1 MKLYNIFKEWIK
13 NKTTSF
19 PKDIPY
25 PIEEAFSIEGRTFY
39 RYKDYFNIPYERG
52 LKTITFYEEVRM
64 KITYE
69 YLEEH
74 IKAVDKLLK
83 SQKIDIYKIKALNDI
98 LSERMRWA
106 VDTEILYKLA
116 SIVFFDKN
124 EDPRTYDFKY
134 NMEKIEFWKQHKTVN
149 DFFLQTPLLEL
160 MPFLKELDTNLET
173 YSLITKE
180 LTKYHS
186 ELVSSIQSEK

>member
-1 MKLYNIFKEWIK
+1 MRLFKTLKAYIGNKLKR
-13 NKTTSF
+13 F

-52 LKTITFYEEVRM
+52 LKTITFYEEARM

-74 IKAVDKLLK
+74 IKAIDKILK
-83 SQKIDIYKIKALNDI
+83 SQKIDVYKIKALNDI
-98 LSERMRWA
+98 MAERMKWA
-106 VDTEILYKLA
+106 IDTEIIYKLA
-116 SIVFFDKN
+116 SIVFFEKD
-124 EDPRTYDFKY
+124 EDPRTYDFKH
-134 NMEKIEFWKQHKTVN
+134 NAEKIQFWKEHKSVS

-160 MPFLKELDTNLET
+160 MPFLKELETNLET
-173 YSLITKE
+173 YSLLAKE
-180 LTKYHS
+180 LTKHH
-186 ELVSSIQSEK
+186 LDMVSSIVSEK